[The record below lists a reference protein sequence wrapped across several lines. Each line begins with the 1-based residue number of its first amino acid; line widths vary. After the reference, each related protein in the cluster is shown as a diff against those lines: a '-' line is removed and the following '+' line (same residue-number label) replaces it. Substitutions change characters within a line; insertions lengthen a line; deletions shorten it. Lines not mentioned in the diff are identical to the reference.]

1 MTIFMAR
8 IRMYKRCLRGP
19 GQLLYC
25 GPFCYT
31 NGLLDLP
38 LLVLC
43 RPNSK
48 LCVLHVV
55 YITIITVGLDNS
67 SGTQVVGVIVVL
79 LFRQSSS
86 SSSAILLVLDRQRGK
101 KQVRGDCHSSA
112 LVFWD

>member
-19 GQLLYC
+19 EQLLYC

-55 YITIITVGLDNS
+55 CITIIRKPLVMLIHVFKILS
-67 SGTQVVGVIVVL
+67 SFSL
-79 LFRQSSS
+79 LF
-86 SSSAILLVLDRQRGK
+86 
-101 KQVRGDCHSSA
+101 
-112 LVFWD
+112 